1 MNPSKAQRWLDLLAL
16 LVGNRLPISFD
27 EIMEQVP
34 GYRAGWIEGTP
45 TQQASARRKFE
56 RDKDQLR
63 RLGIPIETRRYRVE
77 GHSETD
83 GYVIPRRSFYLP
95 YLELVREGEGNAVG
109 PPSTPTSSHAV
120 GRVTLS
126 EPDVRTAILALREV
140 LSLPSFP
147 FERDARSAL
156 RKLTFDLDPRLSDP
170 DEGTSGE
177 AGPPPRVLERP
188 GGADPKGALGPLL
201 DALYDRSRVRFRY
214 HSIGRDAVEPRRV
227 EPWGLLFQWGAWY
240 LAGRDVE
247 KGSGARLFR
256 LDRMG
261 GVERSSGAREFD
273 IPEDFDLRAYAG
285 RKAWHLGDGEHEA
298 EQEVVVR
305 FFPAAALLAVRN
317 EWGVGVGEETDGS
330 VLRAFSVRRTA
341 PFLRWILSMAG
352 EARIVSP
359 PDLRDEL
366 VRMAAAVRRV
376 HGKEWE
382 ES

>member
-1 MNPSKAQRWLDLLAL
+1 MDLLAL

-45 TQQASARRKFE
+45 TQQASTRRKFE

-95 YLELVREGEGNAVG
+95 YLELVREGEGDT
-109 PPSTPTSSHAV
+109 PSASTSSYAV

-126 EPDVRTAILALREV
+126 ESDVRTAILALREV
-140 LSLPSFP
+140 WSLPSFP
-147 FERDARSAL
+147 FERDARRAL
-156 RKLTFDLDPRLSDP
+156 RKLTFDLDPRLANP
-170 DEGTSGE
+170 DEGQLEGT
-177 AGPPPRVLERP
+177 GPPPRVLERP

-214 HSIGRDAVEPRRV
+214 HSIGRDAVELRRV
-227 EPWGLLFQWGAWY
+227 EPWGLLLQWGAWY

-247 KGSGARLFR
+247 KGSGERLFR

-261 GVERSSGAREFD
+261 GVERSSGAREFE

-285 RKAWHLGDGEHEA
+285 RKAWDLVDGEHE
-298 EQEVVVR
+298 EEHEVVVR
-305 FFPAAALLAVRN
+305 FLPTAALLAVRN
-317 EWGVGVGEETDGS
+317 EWGLGVGEEADGS
-330 VLRAFSVRRTA
+330 RLRAFSVRRTA

-359 PDLRDEL
+359 PELQNEL

-376 HGKEWE
+376 HGTEWE
-382 ES
+382 DS